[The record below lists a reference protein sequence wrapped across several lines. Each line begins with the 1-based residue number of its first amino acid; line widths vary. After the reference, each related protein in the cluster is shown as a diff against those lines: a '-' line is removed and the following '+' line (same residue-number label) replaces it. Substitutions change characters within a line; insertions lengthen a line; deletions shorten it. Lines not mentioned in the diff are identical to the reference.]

1 MKQTLTLLLLFP
13 CWLFAQNFV
22 VNPDFENI
30 DRAVHT
36 KESIDVADGWSSPND
51 GSPQVIGSNSQRY
64 VHDPYGSNWKFRAK
78 SGSHV
83 AGMSVF
89 GSNGSLPMEHDR
101 AYIQGSLS
109 RPLEMGKKYY
119 FSFWVHYHCEGA
131 NNIGITF
138 LPEKLSLSSS
148 GQIDLMPAAWQHD
161 VTPYSTTN
169 TWTQVVDSF
178 IAYQPYRYFII
189 GNFFSDHE
197 TEVQNSPLGHHFAYI
212 DNVEVMEAVNLV
224 MPPAIASRGGE
235 VERPTDWSGNIRQLE
250 EIKRAST
257 TAISEGPPTPGFISP
272 NTNEVINELFSSIIY
287 FDLDR
292 HQLDSGDKLILDK
305 IVGSM
310 SSNPDIRIMALGFT
324 SAEGGNSYN
333 LRLSDLRARAVRSY
347 LLEKGISTERVI
359 IRALGEDA
367 PAISGDSESSRAQN
381 RRVEFR
387 ILW

>member
-1 MKQTLTLLLLFP
+1 MKKILPLFLLLPFCLP
-13 CWLFAQNFV
+13 AQNFV

-30 DRAVHT
+30 RQPVQT
-36 KESIDVADGWSSPND
+36 KGNIEIATGWSSPNI
-51 GSPQVIGSNSQRY
+51 GSPELIGSNSQRY

-89 GSNGSLPMEHDR
+89 GSNGSLPADHNR

-109 RPLEMGKKYY
+109 RPLEAGKKYY

-161 VTPYSTTN
+161 VTPYSTTK

-178 IAYQPYRYFII
+178 IAYQPFQYFVI
-189 GNFFSDHE
+189 GNFFSDAE
-197 TEVQNSPLGHHFAYI
+197 TEVQQSPGGHHFAYI
-212 DNVEVMEAVNLV
+212 DNVVVVAADDAI
-224 MPPAIASRGGE
+224 MPPVVATRGSEEPNGWTE
-235 VERPTDWSGNIRQLE
+235 NIEQLE
-250 EIKRAST
+250 KIKQSSMESVDGTDLMEELPALNPIE
-257 TAISEGPPTPGFISP
+257 AIEQIFM
-272 NTNEVINELFSSIIY
+272 SSIY
-287 FDLDR
+287 FNLDGYV
-292 HQLDSGDKLILDK
+292 LDSEDKRILDK
-305 IVGSM
+305 LVVTM
-310 SSNPDIRIMALGFT
+310 LANPDIRIMALGFT
-324 SAEGGNSYN
+324 SGEGGDSYN
-333 LRLSDLRARAVRSY
+333 LRLSNLRARAVRSY
-347 LLEKGISTERVI
+347 LVEKGIATERVI
-359 IRALGEDA
+359 IRALGENS
-367 PAISGDSESSRAQN
+367 PAVVEDSELNRAQN

>member
-13 CWLFAQNFV
+13 CWLVAQNFV

-30 DRAVHT
+30 QQPVPT
-36 KESIDVADGWSSPND
+36 QGSIEIATGWSSPNI
-51 GSPQVIGSNSQRY
+51 GSSKLIGSNFQRY

-89 GSNGSLPMEHDR
+89 GSSGSLPAEHNR

-109 RPLEMGKKYY
+109 RPLETGKKYY

-148 GQIDLMPAAWQHD
+148 GQIDLIPAAWQHD
-161 VTPYSTTN
+161 VTPYSTTK

-178 IAYQPYRYFII
+178 VAYQPYQYFVI
-189 GNFFSDHE
+189 GNFFSDAE
-197 TEVQNSPLGHHFAYI
+197 TEVQNSPGGHHFAYI
-212 DNVEVMEAVNLV
+212 DNVVVVAADNAI
-224 MPPAIASRGGE
+224 MPPLLATRGSE
-235 VERPTDWSGNIRQLE
+235 EPNAWTENIEQLE
-250 EIKRAST
+250 KIKQSLMEPVNGTDLIEGLPALNPVE
-257 TAISEGPPTPGFISP
+257 AIEQVFM
-272 NTNEVINELFSSIIY
+272 SSIY
-287 FDLDR
+287 FNLDGYV
-292 HQLDSGDKLILDK
+292 LDAEDKRILDK
-305 IVGSM
+305 LVVTLL
-310 SSNPDIRIMALGFT
+310 SNPEIRIMALGFT
-324 SAEGGNSYN
+324 SSEGGNSYN

-347 LLEKGISTERVI
+347 LIDQGIAAERVI
-359 IRALGEDA
+359 MRALGEVTTEGLE
-367 PAISGDSESSRAQN
+367 SNESSRAQN
-381 RRVEFR
+381 RRVDFR

>member
-1 MKQTLTLLLLFP
+1 MKLILTLLLLLPSCIF
-13 CWLFAQNFV
+13 CQNFV

-30 DRAVHT
+30 ERAVQT
-36 KESIDVADGWSSPND
+36 KESIDIADGWSSPNV
-51 GSPQVIGSNSQRY
+51 GTPELIGSNSQRY
-64 VHDPYGSNWKFRAK
+64 VHDPYGSNWKFRPK
-78 SGSHV
+78 SGTHV

-89 GSNGSLPMEHDR
+89 GSNGSLPMEHNR

-109 RPLEMGKKYY
+109 KPLETGKKYY

-161 VTPYSTTN
+161 VTPYSTTK

-178 IAYQPYRYFII
+178 IAYQRYHYFII
-189 GNFFSDHE
+189 GNFFSDQE
-197 TEVQNSPLGHHFAYI
+197 TDVQNSPSGHHFAYI
-212 DNVEVMEAVNLV
+212 DDVVVVAAENSI
-224 MPPAIASRGGE
+224 MPPELASRGGE
-235 VERPTDWSGNIRQLE
+235 VERPTDWGGNIRQLE
-250 EIKRAST
+250 EIKRASMT
-257 TAISEGPPTPGFISP
+257 GISERPPTPEFISP
-272 NTNEVINELFSSIIY
+272 NTIEGIEELFSSVIY

-292 HQLDSGDKLILDK
+292 YQLDSGDKLILDK
-305 IVGSM
+305 LVVSM

-367 PAISGDSESSRAQN
+367 PAVSGDSESRRAQN

>member
-1 MKQTLTLLLLFP
+1 MKKIVSLFFLLPFCLP
-13 CWLFAQNFV
+13 AQNFV

-30 DRAVHT
+30 RQPVQT
-36 KESIDVADGWSSPND
+36 KGNIEIATGWSSPNI
-51 GSPQVIGSNSQRY
+51 GSPELIGSNSQRY

-89 GSNGSLPMEHDR
+89 GSNGSLPANHNR

-109 RPLEMGKKYY
+109 SPLEAGKKYY

-161 VTPYSTTN
+161 VTPYSTSK

-178 IAYQPYRYFII
+178 IAYQPYRYFVI
-189 GNFFSDHE
+189 GNFFSDTE
-197 TEVQNSPLGHHFAYI
+197 TEVQNSRLGHHFAYI
-212 DNVEVMEAVNLV
+212 DNVAVLEAKNLN
-224 MPPAIASRGGE
+224 MPPTMVSRGGE
-235 VERPTDWSGNIRQLE
+235 EERPTDWSSNIRQLE
-250 EIKRAST
+250 EIKRGAAADIPTQVETSSWRAPT
-257 TAISEGPPTPGFISP
+257 TIEGI
-272 NTNEVINELFSSIIY
+272 EELFTSTVY
-287 FDLDR
+287 FDLDQYR
-292 HQLDSGDKLILDK
+292 LDTGDKRILDK
-305 IVGSM
+305 LATSM
-310 SSNPDIRIMALGFT
+310 AANPDIRIMALGFT
-324 SAEGGNSYN
+324 SGEGGNSYN
-333 LRLSDLRARAVRSY
+333 LRLSGLRARAVRSY
-347 LLEKGISTERVI
+347 LVEKGIDTERVI
-359 IRALGEDA
+359 IRALGENF
-367 PAISGDSESSRAQN
+367 PTVVEDSELHRAQN